1 MEKSANPTSTDAT
14 AAPAAPDALITQGE
28 SATPAG
34 AGGSSVDERFASIL
48 ALLNNNQQEEPRGP
62 AARKLQPMKLSDP
75 LPASPSVP
83 PAPASQSLQS
93 RIASGEGRNALQRPA
108 PARATA
114 PTGISN
120 QTHSRVTTFQIQPS
134 LSVDSDGNNL
144 QRRNRDIPD
153 RPVIIMRSESKKI
166 IWLTTDLH
174 FTNRPNGA
182 AIQRGVDE
190 LNRQKSS
197 REVIWDVQDW
207 ELTITP
213 ERWPVE
219 SVQIMKACY
228 YDYYSQA
235 GYRVLGKRP
244 NVGLPNPDIQLNI
257 PVFQSNPL
265 ISAVLSTNPNTS
277 TPSTPVIPAIAV
289 PVGTQVPTEI
299 PIQGLDTSSEFEPQD
314 IQTEE
319 YIPGSLNLPGL

>member
-1 MEKSANPTSTDAT
+1 MEKSATLTSTDA
-14 AAPAAPDALITQGE
+14 LNTQNE
-28 SATPAG
+28 SAQQESSVPTNTQ
-34 AGGSSVDERFASIL
+34 GSSVDERFASIL
-48 ALLNNNQQEEPRGP
+48 ALLNNNPQEEPRGP

-75 LPASPSVP
+75 LPAAPAASSVP
-83 PAPASQSLQS
+83 GAPASQSLQS

-114 PTGISN
+114 PTGIPS